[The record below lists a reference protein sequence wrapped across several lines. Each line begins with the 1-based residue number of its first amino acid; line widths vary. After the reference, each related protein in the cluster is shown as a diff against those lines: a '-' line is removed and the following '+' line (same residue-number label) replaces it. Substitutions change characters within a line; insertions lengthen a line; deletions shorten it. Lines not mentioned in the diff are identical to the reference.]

1 MFKVDYTQHD
11 YFAAEK
17 SFTTL
22 DLKIMERIINDKTY
36 DFRNVPKQ
44 QRLQMCFNI
53 FPRVRSVFHYLS
65 KNPNVCD
72 INLISDIFD
81 SALEGEVPGL
91 EKQSITIPIFKN
103 AKGLTP
109 MDACLDKENNIF
121 NLKLVS
127 VLFKKTMD
135 YPLLHSSHLMQSAI
149 CKGIETSVPEVR
161 EYLSHRWI
169 DIP

>member
-1 MFKVDYTQHD
+1 MTKSLVVV
-11 YFAAEK
+11 FAAILIWWFPK
-17 SFTTL
+17 ALIL
-22 DLKIMERIINDKTY
+22 DPLCTCLFAII
-36 DFRNVPKQ
+36 
-44 QRLQMCFNI
+44 
-53 FPRVRSVFHYLS
+53 VF
-65 KNPNVCD
+65 
-72 INLISDIFD
+72 I
-81 SALEGEVPGL
+81 
-91 EKQSITIPIFKN
+91 ITIPIFKD
-103 AKGLTP
+103 AKVLTP

-149 CKGIETSVPEVR
+149 CKGIENSVPEVR